1 VEQGNKGFPGI
12 HSLILYRVRNS
23 FEALPGFGGP
33 AKGNS
38 LRLGPII
45 QEEQKMG
52 SSKTI
57 RNILNF
63 RIQKV

>member
-1 VEQGNKGFPGI
+1 L
-12 HSLILYRVRNS
+12 SRVRNS

-33 AKGNS
+33 TEGTS
-38 LRLGPII
+38 LRRGPII

-52 SSKTI
+52 SINTI
-57 RNILNF
+57 RNISNF